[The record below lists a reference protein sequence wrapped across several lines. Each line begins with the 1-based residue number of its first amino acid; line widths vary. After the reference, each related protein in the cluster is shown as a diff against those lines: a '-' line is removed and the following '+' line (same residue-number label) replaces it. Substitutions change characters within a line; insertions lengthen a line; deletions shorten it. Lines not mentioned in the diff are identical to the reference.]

1 DLLGRDSCQYTIRD
15 VNTTA
20 RFAYT
25 MHFRSELQPS
35 DISATRNGDHLILTI
50 NGTTDQL
57 TAYYWFWQDRPD
69 NQVEQV
75 GFDDGTTWDAATI
88 KQKVLNGTAG
98 ADTLVGYAT
107 ADNLSGVA
115 GNDVL
120 FGRAGDDTLDG
131 GPGADTMY
139 GEA

>member
-1 DLLGRDSCQYTIRD
+1 
-15 VNTTA
+15 
-20 RFAYT
+20 
-25 MHFRSELQPS
+25 M
-35 DISATRNGDHLILTI
+35 
-50 NGTTDQL
+50 
-57 TAYYWFWQDRPD
+57 
-69 NQVEQV
+69 
-75 GFDDGTTWDAATI
+75 
-88 KQKVLNGTAG
+88 LNGTAG

-139 GEA
+139 GEAGDDTYIVDNPADVVIESTGNGADTVRSFVTHTLPANVENLTLVGGAAISGTGNALDNVLLAHIDGHIGAEFLR